1 MDTLRREVLSE
12 RVRLVEPSGI
22 RRFFDI
28 INTMPEVISLG
39 IGEPDFVTPE
49 HISQAGVRSIPQGH
63 THYTSHYGMFE
74 LREEIAAMLH
84 RRYGLTYDPKTE
96 ILVTVGVSEGVDL
109 AMRTLINPGNE
120 VISPDPGYG
129 AYEAD
134 ISSADAGPVAVP
146 TEATHH

>member
-12 RVRLVEPSGI
+12 RVRLVKPSGI

-49 HISQAGVRSIPQGH
+49 HISQAGVRSIQQGH
-63 THYTSHYGMFE
+63 THYTSNYGMFE
-74 LREEIAAMLH
+74 LSEEIAAMLH

-109 AMRTLINPGNE
+109 AMRTLINPGN
-120 VISPDPGYG
+120 VVRRPTGNDV

-134 ISSADAGPVAVP
+134 IIFAG
-146 TEATHH
+146 